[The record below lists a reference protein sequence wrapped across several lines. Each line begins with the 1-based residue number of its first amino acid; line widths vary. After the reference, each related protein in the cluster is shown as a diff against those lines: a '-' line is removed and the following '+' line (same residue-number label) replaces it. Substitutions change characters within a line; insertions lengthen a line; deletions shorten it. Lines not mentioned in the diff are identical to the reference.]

1 MESWEFMEILN
12 LTVTSL
18 LVTLSVKYF
27 VGKSFRLPKF
37 PTRTQH
43 FVTFDCFFFN
53 LHFCPFSFFSWTKI
67 GAT

>member
-43 FVTFDCFFFN
+43 FVTFDCFFF
-53 LHFCPFSFFSWTKI
+53 LICIFVPFLFFH
-67 GAT
+67 GQR